1 MVYKNVLSLKSMQQD
16 NSIVNS
22 MLKKKMKKNTVTNF
36 DCKRFKNFDHF
47 IKAYVLLTG
56 DNVHIYFHCLYYY
69 FCSLYMF
76 INLHLFC
83 CLEPSYRDYFQQIVS
98 NELFAMITIFHRHKT
113 MHNYFHMIQN
123 SNNAITRIVK

>member
-36 DCKRFKNFDHF
+36 DCKRFKIFDHF

-56 DNVHIYFHCLYYY
+56 DSVHIYFHCLY
-69 FCSLYMF
+69 
-76 INLHLFC
+76 
-83 CLEPSYRDYFQQIVS
+83 
-98 NELFAMITIFHRHKT
+98 
-113 MHNYFHMIQN
+113 
-123 SNNAITRIVK
+123 

>member
-22 MLKKKMKKNTVTNF
+22 MLKKKMKKKNTVTNF

-56 DNVHIYFHCLYYY
+56 DNVHIYFHCLY
-69 FCSLYMF
+69 
-76 INLHLFC
+76 
-83 CLEPSYRDYFQQIVS
+83 
-98 NELFAMITIFHRHKT
+98 
-113 MHNYFHMIQN
+113 
-123 SNNAITRIVK
+123 